1 MNLKQFAPTV
11 AAFCAVVGF
20 IAAPMIANAHMG
32 GDGQRR
38 SQSSNQWKDRAV
50 AGGVVGAI
58 GLLTHNKTLAI
69 AGIAGALYSSS
80 RADSDSR
87 SHDDGRQARAELDR
101 HTSFQHEGHTYV
113 RQTVYKGGQQY
124 HKFNRQD

>member
-1 MNLKQFAPTV
+1 MNLKQFASTA

-20 IAAPMIANAHMG
+20 TAAPLTANAQMRG
-32 GDGQRR
+32 GSQRR
-38 SQSSNQWKDRAV
+38 SQSSNQWKNRAV

-80 RADSDSR
+80 RAQSDSR
-87 SHDDGRQARAELDR
+87 SRDSGRQARAELDR

-113 RQTVYKGGQQY
+113 RKTVYRGGQQY
-124 HKFNRQD
+124 HQFNRQD

>member
-1 MNLKQFAPTV
+1 MNLKQFAPTA

-20 IAAPMIANAHMG
+20 TFAPLIANAQSRG
-32 GDGQRR
+32 GGQRR

-58 GLLTHNKTLAI
+58 GLLTHNKALAI
-69 AGIAGALYSSS
+69 AGIAGALYSSN
-80 RADSDSR
+80 RADRDSR

-101 HTSFQHEGHTYV
+101 HTSFQHQGHTYV
-113 RQTVYKGGQQY
+113 RKTVWQGGQQY
-124 HKFNRQD
+124 HKFSRKD